1 MSADGVGGM
10 GEFDIFINIDGACA
24 CALLTNKRD
33 DDSDKE
39 DVALTVFFEFFFR
52 PRLYNVAFIETLMPS
67 SN

>member
-1 MSADGVGGM
+1 M

-39 DVALTVFFEFFFR
+39 DVALTVFLRIFFS
-52 PRLYNVAFIETLMPS
+52 PQTL
-67 SN
+67 